1 VTTRQPARPATAGW
15 PVYERSI
22 LGSVLGL
29 PGYAAIGIALGFTGL
44 GVFIDLNR
52 INGLG
57 AIFKGCYFAGCV
69 LAVCWVKRRAL
80 FGPMVQP
87 PLLLAIAV
95 PAVVLAS
102 GDGGTGTAG
111 LTDHLLS
118 IGAPLLNGFPTMAVT
133 TAFAV
138 AIGVC
143 RYVLQRPIGIEP
155 VRSSSRPPSGRPPS
169 ERPSRS
175 RPVGERGPGAR
186 GSGAR
191 SSGERGDLSAR
202 APSERAAERRAARG
216 AGRGAARNAEPG
228 SPGDR
233 KPAADRASGDGAP
246 RERKPPA
253 DRKPAADRKPP
264 AERKPGDRRP
274 PPDRLPPDRRPP
286 SDRRSP
292 AERMPPDRVPP
303 ERRGRAPRSEPP
315 AGADRH
321 PPPERRPSERP
332 PARGSRPT

>member
-1 VTTRQPARPATAGW
+1 MTTRQPARPATAGW

-138 AIGVC
+138 AIGVS

-155 VRSSSRPPSGRPPS
+155 ARSSSRPPSGRPPS
-169 ERPSRS
+169 ERLSRS
-175 RPVGERGPGAR
+175 RPAGERRPGAR
-186 GSGAR
+186 GSG
-191 SSGERGDLSAR
+191 ERGDLGER
-202 APSERAAERRAARG
+202 APGERAAERRAARV
-216 AGRGAARNAEPG
+216 AGRGAVRNAEPG
-228 SPGDR
+228 GPGDR
-233 KPAADRASGDGAP
+233 KPAADRASGDRAP
-246 RERKPPA
+246 RERKPAA
-253 DRKPAADRKPP
+253 DRKPPGDRKPP

-286 SDRRSP
+286 ADRRSP
-292 AERMPPDRVPP
+292 AERTPPDRVPP
-303 ERRGRAPRSEPP
+303 ERRGRTARSEPP

-321 PPPERRPSERP
+321 PPQERRPSERP
-332 PARGSRPT
+332 PTRGSRPT

>member
-1 VTTRQPARPATAGW
+1 MTTRQPARPATAGW

-102 GDGGTGTAG
+102 GDGGTGSAG

-138 AIGVC
+138 AIGVS

-155 VRSSSRPPSGRPPS
+155 PARRSPSRPPSGRAPS

-175 RPVGERGPGAR
+175 RPAGERRPRERA
-186 GSGAR
+186 SAELADPAEPAQ
-191 SSGERGDLSAR
+191 GER
-202 APSERAAERRAARG
+202 APGERRAARG
-216 AGRGAARNAEPG
+216 AGRGAGRGAARTAEPG
-228 SPGDR
+228 GPG
-233 KPAADRASGDGAP
+233 
-246 RERKPPA
+246 
-253 DRKPAADRKPP
+253 DRKPP

-286 SDRRSP
+286 ADPRSP
-292 AERMPPDRVPP
+292 SERTPPDRVPP
-303 ERRGRAPRSEPP
+303 ERRGRTARSEPP
-315 AGADRH
+315 AGADRR